1 MYACM
6 HACMYVCRY
15 VGMYVCMYVCM
26 CAYLRTYIYIY
37 ACIFVFSFKAL
48 CRLRIFQAVGLG
60 PRPASGALG
69 GLPEVRRSD
78 VRFLEAAPKL
88 EQGLGFRFRV

>member
-1 MYACM
+1 
-6 HACMYVCRY
+6 MYVY
-15 VGMYVCMYVCM
+15 IF
-26 CAYLRTYIYIY
+26 AYIYIY
-37 ACIFVFSFKAL
+37 ACMFVFSFKAL

-78 VRFLEAAPKL
+78 VRLLEAAPRL